1 MVITMIRTYSELMNL
16 DTFAERF
23 RYLSLHGQVGEA
35 TFGFDRYMNQKF
47 YTSTQWRHVRQQV
60 IARDLGCDLGFP
72 GYEIYNRPT
81 IHHLNPMTVANL
93 VDGDEIVLDPE
104 FLITTTLLTHNAIHY
119 GDQKLLRQPLVER
132 RVGDTKLW

>member
-1 MVITMIRTYSELMNL
+1 MRIRTYSELMSL
-16 DTFAERF
+16 ETFAERF
-23 RYLSLHGQVGEA
+23 RYLSLRGRVGDS

-47 YTSTQWRHVRQQV
+47 YTSRQWRQVRYHV
-60 IARDLGCDLGFP
+60 IARDLGRDLGFE
-72 GYEIYNRPT
+72 GYEIHQGPT

-93 VDGDEIVLDPE
+93 VNGDEDVLDPE
-104 FLITTTLLTHNAIHY
+104 FLITTTHATHNAIHY